1 MEERLKEVR
10 KKVLTSALKKAFEYF
25 PIEYVLM
32 CYDEIIKNFNVVV
45 KFREK
50 PTLHAS
56 DLHDYIYNKYGID
69 PRFYVINTLNPLT
82 KVRMLEECEF
92 VEGDKGQYEEDLR
105 AAKREAESF
114 ANNLKEIAKLYGV
127 LKNE

>member
-10 KKVLTSALKKAFEYF
+10 KKLLISALKKAFEYF
-25 PIEYVLM
+25 PIEYVLV
-32 CYDEIIKNFNVVV
+32 CYDEVVRNFNVVA
-45 KFREK
+45 KFGEK

-82 KVRMLEECEF
+82 KLRMLKECEF
-92 VEGDKGQYEEDLR
+92 VGGDEEQYQEDLKR
-105 AAKREAESF
+105 AEKEAESF